1 MNCTICGKPIVLIPS
16 AAERARRDVTGKTA
30 AYYTSLFTEH
40 AQCTIDKR
48 NRETSE
54 LIARQSKKL

>member
-16 AAERARRDVTGKTA
+16 AAERARKHGGNASD
-30 AYYTSLFTEH
+30 YTSLFTEH

-54 LIARQSKKL
+54 LIQRHYAKL

>member
-1 MNCTICGKPIVLIPS
+1 MNCAICGKPIVLIPS
-16 AAERARRDVTGKTA
+16 AAERAKKFGGKARD
-30 AYYTSLFTEH
+30 YTKLFTEH

-54 LIARQSKKL
+54 LMARHYKKL